1 MTEEG
6 GVFAVILAGG
16 SGTRFWPASRA
27 LRPKQLLALGPSS
40 ASLIRETVRRIAP
53 LSPPERVLIATG
65 KRLLVGTREAL
76 PELPASA
83 FLGEPQAKN
92 TAPCIGWASA
102 VAFRRDP
109 EAVVMVLPSDQHI
122 GDEPAFL
129 DAVRRAVAS
138 ARDGVITTIGVE
150 PTRAETGYGYIEVG
164 DAVAGCVSRVAR
176 FVEKPDAAKA
186 AEYLA
191 SGRYVWNSGMFF
203 FRAREMLDALRAH
216 APAIAEGLD
225 DIEAAVAAGAAAEA
239 EATER
244 AFEAFPSISIDY
256 AVMERAERLH
266 VVSASFG
273 WSDLGSWQ
281 SAWELS
287 PKDAAQNAAPQGSI
301 LVDASGNIIRTLAGA
316 EGKLVALVGVEGLA
330 VVDTG
335 DALLVMPRERS
346 QDVRAVVDALKA
358 SGREPLL

>member
-1 MTEEG
+1 MTEQG

-16 SGTRFWPASRA
+16 SGTRFWPASRS
-27 LRPKQLLALGPSS
+27 LRPKQLLALGPSGD
-40 ASLIRETVRRIAP
+40 SLIRETVRRVAS
-53 LSPPERVLIATG
+53 LSPPDRVLIATG
-65 KRLLVGTREAL
+65 KRLLQGTREAL
-76 PELPASA
+76 PELPPSA

-122 GDEPAFL
+122 GDEAAFL
-129 DAVRRAVAS
+129 AAVRHAVAS
-138 ARDGVITTIGVE
+138 ARAGVITTIGVK

-164 DAVAGCVSRVAR
+164 DAVTEAVSRVVR
-176 FVEKPDAAKA
+176 FVEKPDAET
-186 AEYLA
+186 AEEYVA
-191 SGRYVWNSGMFF
+191 SGRYAWNSGMFF
-203 FRAREMLDALRAH
+203 FRAKDMLDAVRAH
-216 APAIAEGLD
+216 APEIAKGLD
-225 DIEAAVAAGAAAEA
+225 DIDAAAKKGPEA
-239 EATER
+239 EADATER
-244 AFEAFPSISIDY
+244 AFAAFPSISIDY
-256 AVMERAERLH
+256 AVMERAETLH

-287 PKDAAQNAAPQGSI
+287 PKDASQNAAPEGSI
-301 LVDASGNIIRTLAGA
+301 LVDARGNIVRTLAGA
-316 EGKLVALVGVEGLA
+316 AGKLVALVGVEGLA